1 MAFFLDRYMTPVSKE
16 YHGYMIKPE
25 YRHLL
30 PKALGRPKEYLM
42 LPFCLPEHNEMLKKT
57 RLVLEQK
64 MQTLASDKRQ
74 YPGSYNQFL
83 L

>member
-1 MAFFLDRYMTPVSKE
+1 MTPVSRE
-16 YHGYMIKPE
+16 YHGYIIKPE

-30 PKALGRPKEYLM
+30 PETLGRPNDYLM

-57 RLVLEQK
+57 RIVLEQK
-64 MQTLASDKRQ
+64 MKVLPADKRQ
-74 YPGSYNQFL
+74 YPGAFNQFL